1 MGKSIAN
8 IVKSEGAQIT
18 FRIIII
24 ILVAIII
31 NCIFSII
38 LNILMKKNKS
48 NFKAAMTSLK
58 IIKRIKTTIIVVLT
72 IIICIFQ
79 IPKISTISISILSG
93 AGIASL
99 ILGYAAQK
107 TLTNFFCGMGIAFS
121 DPFEIGD
128 YIKCVEI
135 DLSGYVEDITLRHTV
150 IRTVDNK
157 RVIIPNG
164 RMDEIT
170 IENYNH
176 TDNEVC
182 RFVEYP
188 IAYTAN
194 ADRALAI
201 LKEEMNKLY
210 NPNTNG
216 INKHVEFPKVRIV
229 KWDSSG
235 IVIRGWVWGADNSMT
250 HEEIFNLNYII
261 KKRFDEEN
269 IEIPYNYINVI
280 QKKDNAKTIKAKS
293 QKKKAN

>member
-1 MGKSIAN
+1 MDNKFLLVAL
-8 IVKSEGAQIT
+8 K
-18 FRIIII
+18 IIII
-24 ILVAIII
+24 ILIAM
-31 NCIFSII
+31 I
-38 LNILMKKNKS
+38 LNVILNYIISQMLKHNKK
-48 NFKAAMTSLK
+48 NFKATMTSLK
-58 IIKRIKTTIIVVLT
+58 IIKRIKTALIAIFTF
-72 IIICIFQ
+72 IICIFQ
-79 IPKISTISISILSG
+79 IPGITSISISVLSG
-93 AGIASL
+93 AGIVSL

-107 TLTNFFCGMGIAFS
+107 TLSNFFCGMGIAFS

-135 DLSGYVEDITLRHTV
+135 DLNGYVEDITLRHTV
-150 IRTVDNK
+150 IRTIDNK

-188 IAYTAN
+188 IAYTADVDKAMN
-194 ADRALAI
+194 I
-201 LKEEMNKLY
+201 LKEEINKLY

-216 INKHVEFPKVRIV
+216 INKHVEFPKVRVV
-229 KWDSSG
+229 KWDTSS

-261 KKRFDEEN
+261 KKRFDKEG
-269 IEIPYNYINVI
+269 IEIPYNYLNVV
-280 QKKDNAKTIKAKS
+280 QKEEKNART
-293 QKKKAN
+293 KK